1 LVLGLGREGEC
12 RDILEYSKQ
21 FKLSGHPA
29 CKKQLVVC
37 TRQFVTAVLQEP
49 PSLKGGRGLEHHFPH
64 LYSQVGIG
72 VTVTVDV
79 HNDGGVVLGGVVVL
93 DVVDEVVVVETGGG
107 T

>member
-1 LVLGLGREGEC
+1 M
-12 RDILEYSKQ
+12 
-21 FKLSGHPA
+21 
-29 CKKQLVVC
+29 
-37 TRQFVTAVLQEP
+37 
-49 PSLKGGRGLEHHFPH
+49 EHHFPH